1 MLAKEEDHHLLR
13 ELQEPRELELS
24 FVVGVE
30 LRLLPV
36 LELLA
41 ALFDDRAPCG
51 RTGAALPLVLLAEP
65 SQPEQLPELQQ
76 EEAPTGRIPLAC

>member
-24 FVVGVE
+24 FAVVVE

-36 LELLA
+36 LPLV

-51 RTGAALPLVLLAEP
+51 RTGAGPPLVLLAEP
-65 SQPEQLPELQQ
+65 SQPGQLPELQQ